1 METLLTSPQQT
12 LKTSREP
19 SRLTFGF
26 TYFDEPE
33 RLRTQMA
40 QWEHYSQ
47 GCDIVL
53 VDDGSEQTS
62 AMEVIG
68 DWRPPEWGPTL
79 QVWRVTENLGF
90 NSHGCRN
97 LIATVAP
104 TEWIQFSDIDMLI
117 TPGEVGRFRTI
128 HPTLNS
134 VYHHLS
140 YERHTQKIIRRSGN
154 SKWTGHLNCFMISKT
169 NFWEAGGYDESFTGH
184 HHGDREFMER
194 ISDIPNIKFRDTSVI
209 VECVRAGKHGSVNP
223 SVDKTVYTSEDHFYA
238 PMSTKRIEKLRG
250 TKSTRLDFPYIR
262 EL

>member
-1 METLLTSPQQT
+1 METLLTSQQQMS
-12 LKTSREP
+12 KTSREP

-26 TYFDEPE
+26 TYFDEPD
-33 RLRTQMA
+33 RLREQIA

-104 TEWIQFSDIDMLI
+104 TEWIQFADIDMI
-117 TPGEVGRFRTI
+117 IPPGEVARFRQI
-128 HPTLNS
+128 RPTPNS
-134 VYHHLS
+134 VYHHMS
-140 YERHTQKIIRRSGN
+140 YARWQQKLFRLTSDTRYS
-154 SKWTGHLNCFMISKT
+154 GHLNCFLMSKT
-169 NFWEAGGYDESFTGH
+169 IFWEAGGYDESFTGH
-184 HHGDREFMER
+184 HHGDREFMNR
-194 ISDIPNIKFRDTSVI
+194 VAKLDVSFRDTPI
-209 VECVRAGKHGSVNP
+209 IIDHVRAGKHGSVNNA
-223 SVDKTVYTSEDHFYA
+223 VDKTVYTSEDHFYA
-238 PMSTKRIEKLRG
+238 PLAPPEVEKLRG
-250 TKSTRLDFPYIR
+250 TKTARLDFPDVQ